1 MDDPR
6 TSEPPADVARHTHA
20 SWFVRRLLNGRDWFD
35 GRVVTAADAG
45 WDEARTPWQLAVD
58 QRPTAVVLAGSEHDV
73 IATVRAARACF
84 LRVAAQGTG
93 HNANPLGP
101 LDDTV
106 LLRTSGMRGIE
117 IDAERRIAR
126 VQAGVVWGE
135 VSAAAAEVGL
145 AGLAGS
151 ARDVGVVGYTLG
163 GGLSWFARSHG
174 LAANHVVAADIVT
187 ADGELRH
194 VDVDHDRDLFWAIRG
209 GGGSFG
215 VVTALEFRLFPI
227 THVTAGAMFWPI
239 EYASEVLQAWRE
251 WLPAVPDE
259 ITTVAR
265 LLRFPPLPEV
275 PEPVRG
281 RSFVVVEL
289 ASQLDEEATDGHL
302 VPLWKLDPE
311 IETVRRIPVTELADL
326 HMDPPGPVP
335 ATGDGV
341 QLAELTRETLDAYLS
356 VTTAP
361 DFTMLSTEIRQFGGA
376 LAGGRGSGGAVSG
389 LAGAAGVFSAD
400 LTPDRDSV
408 VATRAALD
416 GLRAALAPWA
426 ADSTYLNFAERRP
439 AVPVFPAQ
447 AYQRLREIKTA
458 VDPDDVIRAN
468 HPVPP
473 LTRQWGWS

>member
-1 MDDPR
+1 MDDFRTVAPR
-6 TSEPPADVARHTHA
+6 SRA
-20 SWFVRRLLNGRDWFD
+20 SLLAPRLLDGRDRFD
-35 GRVVTAADAG
+35 GRVITPADSG

-58 QRPTAVVLAGSEHDV
+58 QRPAAVVLAASEHDV

-84 LRVAAQGTG
+84 LRVAAQATG

-106 LLRTSGMRGIE
+106 LLRTSGMRGVE
-117 IDAERRIAR
+117 IDVRRRVAR
-126 VQAGVVWGE
+126 VQAGAVWGD

-145 AGLAGS
+145 AALAGS

-187 ADGELRH
+187 ADGGLRR
-194 VDVDHDRDLFWAIRG
+194 VDEDHDRDLFWAIRG

-215 VVTALEFRLFPI
+215 IVTALEFRLFPI
-227 THVTAGAMFWPI
+227 TRVTAGALFWPI
-239 EYASEVLQAWRE
+239 ERASEVLHAWRE

-259 ITTVAR
+259 ITTVGR
-265 LLRFPPLPEV
+265 LMRFPPLPEV

-281 RSFVVVEL
+281 RSFVIVEL

-311 IETVRRIPVTELADL
+311 IETVKRVPVTELADL

-341 QLAELTRETLDAYLS
+341 QLADLSAEALDAYLA

-361 DFTMLSTEIRQFGGA
+361 DFTMVSTELRQLGGA
-376 LAGGRGSGGAVSG
+376 LTTGRVRGGAVSG
-389 LAGAAGVFSAD
+389 LDGAVGVFSVD
-400 LTPDRDSV
+400 LTPDRDS
-408 VATRAALD
+408 AAAAGAALD
-416 GLRAALAPWA
+416 RLHAALAPWA

-439 AVPVFPAQ
+439 APPVFPAQ
-447 AYQRLREIKTA
+447 EYQHLREVKTA

-473 LTRQWGWS
+473 LTRLW